1 MARLPSPN
9 KIKTHRIYTVFEAA
23 EALGRHRQTVIRW
36 IKNKG
41 LLADT
46 RHRPWLIT
54 GTDLKTYLGY
64 RREKVRC
71 KLALHHLYCL
81 GCKSPQEPAGKF
93 ADYTQKAPSTGM
105 LTALCPMCGS
115 VINKIIRRADLETI
129 RAKIEVT
136 IQQAD
141 PRIVSHTDAPLNVT
155 LESEDQSNVKARF

>member
-1 MARLPSPN
+1 MTRLPSPN

-23 EALGRHRQTVIRW
+23 EALGRHRQTIIRW
-36 IKNKG
+36 IKSKG

-64 RREKVRC
+64 RREQVRC

-81 GCKSPQEPAGKF
+81 GCKLPQEPAGKF
-93 ADYTQKAPSTGM
+93 ADYTQQAPSTGM

-115 VINKIIRRADLETI
+115 VINKIIRRADLEAI

-155 LESEDQSNVKARF
+155 LESEAQSNVKARF